1 MSGLCLGAQEAVESG
16 SIRGGSLA
24 HPRRRR
30 GGRPGAGVCRAAQS
44 RLAGAPRECAQ
55 VAVASDVRVAI
66 APVHTACRV
75 CAAWHRGRCRGGT
88 EEGHF
93 ERAVAPQA
101 THCRLPE
108 SSMSGAESVLPWR
121 LILRLAPP
129 SPSGPLSSSSL
140 ESVSFAAAVSACQGR
155 GQGSC
160 GQGQARARVK
170 RKGQASSRDQDLV
183 HALASGPLTQHARA
197 VAHSV
202 AHSAPLGRR
211 SSDETRSP
219 WPGRPQ
225 ARPRRRSG
233 RSRRTPPPR
242 EPQAPVD
249 PPPWATL
256 AMSTLRWQGRAREPW
271 LGLGLRRGWG
281 LGLRAGA
288 GAEDGAGQG

>member
-1 MSGLCLGAQEAVESG
+1 MGCVYGVAQ
-16 SIRGGSLA
+16 
-24 HPRRRR
+24 
-30 GGRPGAGVCRAAQS
+30 
-44 RLAGAPRECAQ
+44 AQ
-55 VAVASDVRVAI
+55 VQSG
-66 APVHTACRV
+66 
-75 CAAWHRGRCRGGT
+75 AA
-88 EEGHF
+88 EGHF
-93 ERAVAPQA
+93 ERAVAPHA

-108 SSMSGAESVLPWR
+108 SSMSCAGSMLPWR
-121 LILRLAPP
+121 CLILRLAPP
-129 SPSGPLSSSSL
+129 PPSLSSSSP

-170 RKGQASSRDQDLV
+170 RHGQASSRDQDLV

-197 VAHSV
+197 VAHSA

-242 EPQAPVD
+242 EPRAPVD

-256 AMSTLRWQGRAREPW
+256 ATSTLRWQGRAREPW